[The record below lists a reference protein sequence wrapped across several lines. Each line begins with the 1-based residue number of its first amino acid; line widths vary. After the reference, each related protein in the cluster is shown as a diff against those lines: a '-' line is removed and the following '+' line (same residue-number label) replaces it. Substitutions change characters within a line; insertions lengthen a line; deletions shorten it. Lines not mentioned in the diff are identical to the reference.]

1 MGENLKEFKMTEL
14 EQAIQA
20 IEHGLLTVTPS
31 KKRPARKMELLD
43 RLVRYKV
50 PGISVAFVYQDELA
64 WAKGFGVVEAGGE
77 KPVTSE
83 TIFQA
88 ASISKPVTAMV
99 ALHLVEAGLLDLDAD
114 VNDVLRSWK
123 VPKSKHT
130 QARPDGVCPKVT
142 LRGLLSH
149 TAGMT
154 VRGFLGY
161 RSDAQLPNL
170 QQILNGK
177 PPAHSKPVRVG
188 QAPGTEYRYSSGGY
202 MVAQQMI
209 EDVTG
214 GPLAGLAKEIIF
226 DKLGMANSM
235 FDSRLPQAYL
245 PQAATAHRKTGEP
258 VPGKWHTYPE
268 QAAASLW
275 TTPSDLA
282 RLIVEVLKSY
292 KNESNRVLSA
302 EMTRQMLT
310 PQVSIGVDWY
320 CGLGFNIVK
329 KNGMTRFGHP
339 GWNEGFHCIMLGCL
353 EPGQGEVWMTNG
365 ENGRHL
371 GWEVSRALAEIV
383 RWSWW

>member
-1 MGENLKEFKMTEL
+1 MAEL

-20 IEHGLLTVTPS
+20 IEHGLLAVTPS

-50 PGISVAFVYQDELA
+50 PGISVAFVYQEELA
-64 WAKGFGVVEAGGE
+64 WARGFGVVEAGAE
-77 KPVTSE
+77 KPMTPE
-83 TIFQA
+83 TLFQA

-99 ALHLVEAGLLDLDAD
+99 ALHLVEAGLLDLDTE

-130 QARPDGVCPKVT
+130 LEKKVT
-142 LRGLLSH
+142 LRGLLAH

-161 RSDAQLPNL
+161 RSDAQLPSL
-170 QQILNGK
+170 QQILDGK
-177 PPAHSKPVRVG
+177 PPAQSKPVRVG

-202 MVAQQMI
+202 LVAQQMI

-214 GPLAGLAKEIIF
+214 RPLAALAKEIIF
-226 DKLGMANSM
+226 DKLGMVHST
-235 FDSRLPQAYL
+235 FEYPLPQAYI

-282 RLIVEVLKSY
+282 RLLVEVLKSY

-320 CGLGFNIVK
+320 CGLAFNIINK
-329 KNGMTRFGHP
+329 SGMTRIGHP
-339 GWNEGFHCIMLGCL
+339 GWNEGFHSIMLGCL
-353 EPGQGEVWMTNG
+353 EAGQGEVWMTNG